1 MLDQLTSEH
10 FSSHINQNFSI
21 ILPDETSI
29 SAELIEVTVNKAP
42 GESSRRKSFSL
53 VFRTDGEPKFDQGI
67 YTVRHENMPELDIF
81 LVPIGP
87 DSKGF
92 CYEAIFN

>member
-1 MLDQLTSEH
+1 MLDQLTSES
-10 FSSHINQNFSI
+10 FSSHLNQNFTI
-21 ILPDETSI
+21 ILPEGMSI
-29 SAELIEVTVNKAP
+29 SAELIEITVNKTA

-53 VFRTDGEPKFDQGI
+53 VFRTDGEQKFDQGI
-67 YTVRHENMPELDIF
+67 YKVRHENMPELDIF

-87 DSKGF
+87 DSKGL